1 MQWPTRL
8 SRIKKRAVGVTCRS
22 VHLLHDQLRSSAER
36 KFDVVVIGGG
46 HAGCEAASASA
57 RCGAKTIL
65 ITHKLNSIGLMACNP
80 RFGGLGKGHLMREL
94 DAMDG
99 VSPRNADQSA
109 ITFQALNRAHGP
121 AVLGLRA
128 QIDRNRYP
136 QLLQDEL
143 VNRTPNLYVLEA
155 AVEDLVLE
163 HGVHKKKPRIRGCVL
178 ADGTVI
184 NSTSVVIT
192 TGTFLRAEIF
202 CGVNVTP
209 AGRRGEDASYGLSKT
224 FQMLG
229 LELGRFRTGTSPRL
243 NAKTIDFTRFKLMPP
258 DVVPDPFSFLT
269 KSIWLPF
276 EKQLP
281 TYAGYT
287 NPKIVNVVKENLDRN
302 RYFIARD
309 ATGPR
314 YCPSLESKVMR
325 FPDIN
330 QRHDG
335 LETDV
340 IYLQGAGMTFEPDVQ
355 LKIVRIIDGLENVE
369 IIQPGYGV
377 LYDYVNPKQLTA
389 DLSVKCTSGLYLAG
403 QINGTTGYEEAAV
416 QGLVAGTNA
425 ARLAN
430 ESAGSF
436 VPSRPFMLDRSQA
449 YTGVLIDDLTS
460 LGTSEPY
467 RMFTSRAEFRLHL
480 RPDNADIRLTTLANE
495 YGLVSAERWAQ
506 FDVIKR
512 KFESAKEVLETVKM
526 PCSHWKKHYPQ
537 ISDRGKV
544 KSALQLMHSYGV
556 TLSQLYSS
564 MPDRFNELK
573 DVVEDA
579 DIEKRLLIEGMYEQR
594 HQELQQQM
602 SAFREELQA
611 KLPED
616 LDYNSIN
623 AINLESRAKLDYYRP
638 ANLAAASRVE
648 GITPDTLIH
657 LMRFVVK
664 EKAIEYLRTIRS
676 IPPMDNVN
684 LNDDRSDE
692 ESVVDEN
699 EINANDLME
708 LIQEE
713 EQVVF
718 DAPIPPGL
726 QDRWNLLARFT
737 PFIAT
742 TALGSLL
749 HPSAFTA
756 EARRLG
762 YEPYACVVRPKY
774 LFFGPPAYFTVTTFT
789 YVYRYGRQH
798 GIASLFC
805 GYEAA
810 MLCRLVSGVT
820 NQLCQLH
827 MDRHYPDQLG
837 GEMKYTGNAFTKL
850 LKIGNEE
857 GIDGLMAGLVPSIM
871 YTCVTLWSNTFCH
884 IVIAR
889 VMQYFRVR
897 ASVGLATGIHTCLSR
912 CIMLF
917 SYPLRVYSSV
927 LAVANSGLAIASPP
941 ILPKFND
948 WTDVRTYFQHHDSHR
963 GFGLLGRP
971 SYTRQVGIDPRF
983 YIAKN

>member
-8 SRIKKRAVGVTCRS
+8 PRIKKRAVGLSCRS
-22 VHLLHDQLRSSAER
+22 AHLLHNQLRSSTER

-46 HAGCEAASASA
+46 HAGCEAAAASA

-99 VSPRNADQSA
+99 VCPRNADQSA

-136 QLLQDEL
+136 PLIQDEL

-163 HGVHKKKPRIRGCVL
+163 NGINEKKPRIRGCVL

-209 AGRRGEDASYGLSKT
+209 AGRRGEAASYGLSKT

-258 DVVPDPFSFLT
+258 DVVADPFSFLT

-287 NPKIVNVVKENLDRN
+287 NPKILNVVKENLDRN

-330 QRHDG
+330 QRIFLEHDG

-355 LKIVRIIDGLENVE
+355 LKIVRTIDGLENVE

-430 ESAGSF
+430 ESAGRI
-436 VPSRPFMLDRSQA
+436 VPSRPFVLDRSQA

-460 LGTSEPY
+460 LGTTEPY

-480 RPDNADIRLTTLANE
+480 RPDNADIRLTALANE
-495 YGLVSAERWAQ
+495 YGLISAERWAQ
-506 FDVIKR
+506 FDGIRR
-512 KFESAKEVLETVKM
+512 KFESTKELLESIKM
-526 PCSHWKKHYPQ
+526 PCSHWRKHFLQ
-537 ISDRGKV
+537 IADRGKV

-556 TLSQLYSS
+556 TFSQLYST
-564 MPDRFNELK
+564 MPDRFSGLK

-579 DIEKRLLIEGMYEQR
+579 DIQKRLLIESMYEQR

-623 AINLESRAKLDYYRP
+623 AINLESRAKLDRYRP

-664 EKAIEYLRTIRS
+664 EKAIEC
-676 IPPMDNVN
+676 P
-684 LNDDRSDE
+684 
-692 ESVVDEN
+692 
-699 EINANDLME
+699 
-708 LIQEE
+708 
-713 EQVVF
+713 
-718 DAPIPPGL
+718 
-726 QDRWNLLARFT
+726 
-737 PFIAT
+737 
-742 TALGSLL
+742 
-749 HPSAFTA
+749 
-756 EARRLG
+756 
-762 YEPYACVVRPKY
+762 
-774 LFFGPPAYFTVTTFT
+774 
-789 YVYRYGRQH
+789 
-798 GIASLFC
+798 
-805 GYEAA
+805 
-810 MLCRLVSGVT
+810 
-820 NQLCQLH
+820 
-827 MDRHYPDQLG
+827 
-837 GEMKYTGNAFTKL
+837 
-850 LKIGNEE
+850 
-857 GIDGLMAGLVPSIM
+857 
-871 YTCVTLWSNTFCH
+871 
-884 IVIAR
+884 
-889 VMQYFRVR
+889 
-897 ASVGLATGIHTCLSR
+897 
-912 CIMLF
+912 
-917 SYPLRVYSSV
+917 
-927 LAVANSGLAIASPP
+927 
-941 ILPKFND
+941 
-948 WTDVRTYFQHHDSHR
+948 
-963 GFGLLGRP
+963 
-971 SYTRQVGIDPRF
+971 
-983 YIAKN
+983 